1 MPGTTIFAT
10 GPGRVVALPPDATS
24 GSLSGT
30 AKSVRLTNWDDGSGG
45 GFTTF
50 KSIITRI
57 GIGRG
62 SNFNVQPSLDRLM
75 YLYVYGD
82 RVGQVLISGLCFD
95 GQCGDEGRNSGLAAV
110 HDFYRKNRLALRSDP
125 LILTVG
131 YKASFTCFLS
141 DLETDSGDTNHL
153 ISQFNMKLVLIPD
166 DDYAQT
172 QPGSSDLAAAAPGVP
187 FFSTTTS
194 PTTHTFPLYP
204 GSSDQLA
211 P

>member
-1 MPGTTIFAT
+1 MPGTTIFPT
-10 GPGRVVALPPDATS
+10 GPGRVVALPPDAS
-24 GSLSGT
+24 AGSLSGT
-30 AKSVRLTNWDDGSGG
+30 SKSIRLTNWDDGSGG
-45 GFTTF
+45 GFNTF

-57 GIGRG
+57 GVGRG

-82 RVGQVLISGLCFD
+82 RVGQVLVSGLCFD
-95 GQCGDEGRNSGLAAV
+95 GQCGDEGQNSGLAAV

-125 LILTVG
+125 LILTIG

-141 DLETDSGDTNHL
+141 DLETDSGDADHL

-172 QPGSSDLAAAAPGVP
+172 QLTSSGSAAPAPGDT
-187 FFSTTTS
+187 FSSSSGTANS
-194 PTTHTFPLYP
+194 FTFNPSAGP
-204 GSSDQLA
+204 SSQLA